1 MGDEKITIGT
11 RPTPRHL
18 PMPKTYRLTAPDG
31 ATYES
36 STPGE
41 LGGKGDLRA

>member
-1 MGDEKITIGT
+1 MRRSPLARLPPPVT
-11 RPTPRHL
+11 
-18 PMPKTYRLTAPDG
+18 PMPKTYHLTAPDG